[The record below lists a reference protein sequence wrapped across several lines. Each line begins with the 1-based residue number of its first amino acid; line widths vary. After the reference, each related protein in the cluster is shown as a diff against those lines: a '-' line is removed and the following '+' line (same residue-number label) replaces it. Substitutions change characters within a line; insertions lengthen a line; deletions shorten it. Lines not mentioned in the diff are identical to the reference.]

1 MSDEC
6 NGTKENN
13 GKLCGIQIHQLKFKY
28 LYLGIK

>member
-13 GKLCGIQIHQLKFKY
+13 GKPCGIQIHQFRLKF
-28 LYLGIK
+28 LYDGIK